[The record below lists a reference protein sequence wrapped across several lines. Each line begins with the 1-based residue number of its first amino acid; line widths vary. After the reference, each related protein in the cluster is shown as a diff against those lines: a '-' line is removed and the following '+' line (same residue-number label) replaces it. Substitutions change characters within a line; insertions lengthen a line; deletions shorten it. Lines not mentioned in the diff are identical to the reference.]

1 MFQRGFLT
9 YINSS
14 ILSIIFAQIYFMKS
28 HFCSHKQLLLYLI
41 SVSYAIFT
49 SDLII
54 VSIMTYEESLLI
66 RFRRP
71 YYNLR
76 IVDFAE
82 WTVSLILVCLQG
94 KLNCLRSS
102 TEIFLFVYIVS
113 LKKQTWKNTLDYV
126 VISRETIYY

>member
-1 MFQRGFLT
+1 
-9 YINSS
+9 
-14 ILSIIFAQIYFMKS
+14 MKS
-28 HFCSHKQLLLYLI
+28 HFCSHKQLLLYFI